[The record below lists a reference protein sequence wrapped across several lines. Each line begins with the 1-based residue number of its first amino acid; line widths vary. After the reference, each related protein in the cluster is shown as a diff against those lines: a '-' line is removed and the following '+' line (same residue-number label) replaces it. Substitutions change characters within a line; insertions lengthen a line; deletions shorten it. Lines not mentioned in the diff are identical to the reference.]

1 MSVETFAW
9 FGNAEDAADSGRRAI
24 LLPGGAYT
32 VDHPLLFYVAGVLA
46 GQGWFVQGVRWEIDA
61 DARVDPVRFAAD
73 AAELAADAAPP
84 GPTTLIVGKSFGSR
98 AAPWVTGLGLP
109 AIWLTPLLHDPV
121 VADAIRAAT
130 APTLLIGGTADDMW
144 DSDVARAT
152 RQQVHEVPD
161 ADHGLSVGRNWRL
174 TLAALEGVLAAVETF
189 ADRID

>member
-1 MSVETFAW
+1 MSVETFPW
-9 FGNAEDAADSGRRAI
+9 IDNADDAAAGGRRAI

-46 GQGWFVQGVRWEIDA
+46 AQGWFVQCIRWEVDA

-84 GPTTLIVGKSFGSR
+84 GPTTLVVGKSFGTR

-109 AIWLTPLLHDPV
+109 AIWLTPLLHEPA

-130 APTLLIGGTADDMW
+130 APTLLVGGTADDLW
-144 DSDVARAT
+144 DSEVALASG
-152 RQQVHEVPD
+152 QQVHEIAL
-161 ADHGLSVGRNWRL
+161 ADHGLQIGRDWRQTLVALADVL
-174 TLAALEGVLAAVETF
+174 TVVETF
-189 ADRID
+189 AAGID

>member
-9 FGNAEDAADSGRRAI
+9 FDNPDDAADGGRRAI

-84 GPTTLIVGKSFGSR
+84 GPTTLVVGKSFGTR

-109 AIWLTPLLHDPV
+109 AIWLTPLLHEPA

-130 APTLLIGGTADDMW
+130 APTLLIGGTADDLW
-144 DSDVARAT
+144 DSEVAHT
-152 RQQVHEVPD
+152 CGQQVHEIPD
-161 ADHGLSVGRNWRL
+161 ADHSLQIGRDWRL
-174 TLAALEGVLAAVETF
+174 TLAALSGVLAAVETF
-189 ADRID
+189 AGGID

>member
-9 FGNAEDAADSGRRAI
+9 FDNADDAAAGGRRVI

-32 VDHPLLFYVAGVLA
+32 IDHPLLYYVAGVLA
-46 GQGWFVQGVRWEIDA
+46 GRRWFVQGVRWEIDA
-61 DARVDPVRFAAD
+61 DARMDPVRFAAD

-84 GPTTLIVGKSFGSR
+84 GRTTLVIGKSFGSR

-109 AIWLTPLLHDPV
+109 AIWLTPLLHEPA

-144 DSDVARAT
+144 DPDVARASG
-152 RQQVHEVPD
+152 QHVHEIPD
-161 ADHGLSVGRNWRL
+161 ADHSLQVGRDWRL
-174 TLAALEGVLAAVETF
+174 TLAALSGVLAAVETF
-189 ADRID
+189 AGGID